1 MNPAADIRRAA
12 AYAALLLLPLF
23 PVRLPAAENV
33 IVFFVNG
40 VNQAG
45 LELAR
50 TAGDGFAGLSN
61 TAALPVSGTLLPLSR
76 EFDRPQLAAANAVAA
91 GKAAD
96 DSIGTLS
103 SGEDLDSLATLAK
116 LRSRKVGIVTDSLLT
131 APLPGAFYAHEARIG
146 EPGVLSDWLPL
157 CDFNVLAGEVLLP
170 PGESGGGDRL
180 GDTMARI
187 GYRNVLDVK
196 NLTASVSRLFL
207 RHSDSPGRRYAATRK
222 SREERERLIGS
233 VSAALRS
240 LDNPAGLFLVVECGN
255 IAAAGTENDSSMLL
269 GELWM
274 FDRALGEA
282 LRFFKEDP
290 AKTLIV
296 VISLYDAGEL
306 QLTGGADTDFPVGP
320 GRIELTPFTAR
331 NYKNHHAWRME
342 ITVRGDEK
350 LYGILCVPKTPGRY
364 PALITIPGAG
374 PGTAAPWIDDADG
387 ELIILLV
394 NVHRYEPSVDRK
406 LLAEQYR
413 ECNAAAGMPYMFE
426 HAEDRERYFYRRVF
440 LGLAQAADHVAGMK
454 EFDGKNLG
462 VTGSS
467 QGAAAALALAAINHR
482 ITAVAVNVPAMC
494 DHDGWRVGRKSG
506 WPEWHRNRPDGDA
519 VAPYYDGCNFARLI
533 EAPVFMA
540 VGFNDLTAPAAGGY
554 AAWNLLRGEKTMLPM
569 FDRGHEIPDFCGRK
583 MRDFLRS
590 HGIGR

>member
-1 MNPAADIRRAA
+1 MPHCFRFRIILALLAAGIMPLGAAPVLRLTADRPEPLYQPGETVWFTVGATDGCKPLTDGSVRVRLADSGGTPLVDRVVHFAVENPVRIGATLDRPGFVTAGCETLCDAQGAALRPEGGYPVAAAAFAPERIQPGAPPPDDFAEFWAAGRAA
-12 AYAALLLLPLF
+12 A
-23 PVRLPAAENV
+23 
-33 IVFFVNG
+33 
-40 VNQAG
+40 
-45 LELAR
+45 
-50 TAGDGFAGLSN
+50 
-61 TAALPVSGTLLPLSR
+61 
-76 EFDRPQLAAANAVAA
+76 
-91 GKAAD
+91 
-96 DSIGTLS
+96 
-103 SGEDLDSLATLAK
+103 
-116 LRSRKVGIVTDSLLT
+116 
-131 APLPGAFYAHEARIG
+131 
-146 EPGVLSDWLPL
+146 
-157 CDFNVLAGEVLLP
+157 
-170 PGESGGGDRL
+170 
-180 GDTMARI
+180 
-187 GYRNVLDVK
+187 
-196 NLTASVSRLFL
+196 
-207 RHSDSPGRRYAATRK
+207 
-222 SREERERLIGS
+222 
-233 VSAALRS
+233 
-240 LDNPAGLFLVVECGN
+240 
-255 IAAAGTENDSSMLL
+255 
-269 GELWM
+269 
-274 FDRALGEA
+274 
-282 LRFFKEDP
+282 
-290 AKTLIV
+290 
-296 VISLYDAGEL
+296 
-306 QLTGGADTDFPVGP
+306 GP

-331 NYKNHHAWRME
+331 SYKNHNAWRME

-350 LYGILCVPKTPGRY
+350 LYGVLCVPKTPGRY

-454 EFDGKNLG
+454 EFDGKNMG

-583 MRDFLRS
+583 MRYFLRS

>member
-12 AYAALLLLPLF
+12 AYAALLLLPLC

-50 TAGDGFAGLSN
+50 TAGDDFAGLSN
-61 TAALPVSGTLLPLSR
+61 TAALSVSGTLLPLSR
-76 EFDRPQLAAANAVAA
+76 EFGRPQLAAANAVAT

-196 NLTASVSRLFL
+196 NLTAPVSRLFL

-222 SREERERLIGS
+222 SREERERLVGS

-255 IAAAGTENDSSMLL
+255 IAVAGTENDSSMLL

-320 GRIELTPFTAR
+320 GRIELLAELNGQSRTFEQAL
-331 NYKNHHAWRME
+331 
-342 ITVRGDEK
+342 K
-350 LYGILCVPKTPGRY
+350 LLGVDTLF
-364 PALITIPGAG
+364 APGA
-374 PGTAAPWIDDADG
+374 PELRELRRLYFDSPRLTDPEILAAVRDYRNFEPAAVLRDYRQWIGRVREIRDRHYGAVFASKQTVSGLTPVLVIGAGAKEFGG
-387 ELIILLV
+387 EYTPEEL
-394 NVHRYEPSVDRK
+394 HRK
-406 LLAEQYR
+406 LRKAL
-413 ECNAAAGMPYMFE
+413 
-426 HAEDRERYFYRRVF
+426 DVVERVR
-440 LGLAQAADHVAGMK
+440 
-454 EFDGKNLG
+454 
-462 VTGSS
+462 
-467 QGAAAALALAAINHR
+467 
-482 ITAVAVNVPAMC
+482 
-494 DHDGWRVGRKSG
+494 
-506 WPEWHRNRPDGDA
+506 
-519 VAPYYDGCNFARLI
+519 
-533 EAPVFMA
+533 
-540 VGFNDLTAPAAGGY
+540 
-554 AAWNLLRGEKTMLPM
+554 
-569 FDRGHEIPDFCGRK
+569 
-583 MRDFLRS
+583 
-590 HGIGR
+590 